1 MMTIEEFIEEYAY
14 LCAGAEPQ
22 SDDIVKELY
31 SEVSGMFEANCG
43 TVPNF
48 ELLDGGKVIK
58 LL

>member
-1 MMTIEEFIEEYAY
+1 MTIEEFIEEYNY

-22 SDDIVKELY
+22 SEDIVRELY
-31 SEVSGMFEANCG
+31 SEVSKMFEVNCG
-43 TVPNF
+43 KIPNF